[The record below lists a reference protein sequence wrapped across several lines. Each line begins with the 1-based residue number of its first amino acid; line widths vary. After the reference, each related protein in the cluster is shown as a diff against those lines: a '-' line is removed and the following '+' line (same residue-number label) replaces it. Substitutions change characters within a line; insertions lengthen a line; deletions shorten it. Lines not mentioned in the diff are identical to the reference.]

1 MLKNLRD
8 YWTIKKS
15 GLFDPIFYLMNYPDV
30 RRADINPLMHFIQ
43 FGWKEGRIPSEKF
56 DAKYYLDTY
65 DDVKT
70 ANINPLLHYIRWG
83 KKEGRITNSQ
93 ENNFLNQNSTLMVYN
108 LSSTYYR
115 IILKVRE
122 IGLFSVIKKG
132 IYTLRYEGVYSF
144 WNKLFQQADVYNI
157 AESNTVDLS
166 FDKSKNKIDISERK
180 LIISDKLPKLIIRSH
195 DSVDIVICV
204 HNALEDFRNCIKSIK
219 ENTSSPYR
227 IIIVDDGSNQETKDY
242 LAEVTSSDPTI
253 RMIINSPAKGYTKS
267 ANLGLLESKTKFV
280 VLMNSDVIVTPGW
293 LEKMNSIFFLDSRI
307 GMVGPLSNTASW
319 QSIPELFENNDWAK
333 NSLPEDYSINKFSD
347 LLLKYLF
354 PVFPEVPFLN
364 GFCMMIRKELFA
376 DIGYFDEEAF
386 PIGYGEEDDFVLR
399 ARQAGWQ
406 IRWADNTYL
415 FHAQS
420 RSFTDKKRLELS
432 SFGTKSL
439 IAKHGESIISEG
451 CEYLMNSPII
461 ISIREHAKHIL
472 DREKLI
478 NLGKKLFKDKR
489 ILFVLPIAA
498 PGGGANVIF
507 DEALAMIRMGVDVR
521 VFNLEIYR
529 QETIKGYPNL
539 KIPVTYGKVED
550 LQNLLPLYDAVIA
563 TSNISVVWI
572 KDNFPKDENPI
583 FGYYVQDFEP
593 LFYNPLS
600 EDYYK
605 AYQSYI
611 LDPFLIRFTKTE
623 WTRLQLL
630 ENIGVDSKN
639 IGISVDTDLFRPIKK
654 KK

>member
-1 MLKNLRD
+1 
-8 YWTIKKS
+8 
-15 GLFDPIFYLMNYPDV
+15 
-30 RRADINPLMHFIQ
+30 
-43 FGWKEGRIPSEKF
+43 
-56 DAKYYLDTY
+56 
-65 DDVKT
+65 
-70 ANINPLLHYIRWG
+70 
-83 KKEGRITNSQ
+83 
-93 ENNFLNQNSTLMVYN
+93 
-108 LSSTYYR
+108 
-115 IILKVRE
+115 
-122 IGLFSVIKKG
+122 
-132 IYTLRYEGVYSF
+132 
-144 WNKLFQQADVYNI
+144 
-157 AESNTVDLS
+157 
-166 FDKSKNKIDISERK
+166 
-180 LIISDKLPKLIIRSH
+180 
-195 DSVDIVICV
+195 
-204 HNALEDFRNCIKSIK
+204 
-219 ENTSSPYR
+219 
-227 IIIVDDGSNQETKDY
+227 
-242 LAEVTSSDPTI
+242 
-253 RMIINSPAKGYTKS
+253 MIINSPAKGYTKS
-267 ANLGLLESKTKFV
+267 ANLGLRESKSKFV
-280 VLMNSDVIVTPGW
+280 VLMNSDIIVTPGW

-319 QSIPELFENNDWAK
+319 QSIPKLFENNDWAK
-333 NSLPEDYSINKFSD
+333 NSLPKEFSINKFSD
-347 LLLKYLF
+347 LLTKYLF

-364 GFCMMIRKELFA
+364 GFCMMIRKELLA

-386 PIGYGEEDDFVLR
+386 PVGYGEEDDFVLR

-654 KK
+654 RNDNKIRIGAMIRTFTDYRSPRLTMQVLREISLKYADLVEIKLFGSDINDEKFKQLPWDFSWSMAGVLTRTQMVNFLNEVDIFCDFSTHQAMGLTSLEAMCCGCCVVVPQNGGSIEFINNGENGIVVDTTSENECFMSLCNLINSPHLIQEIKQKAIITANNYYIENSAFRILNVLFNNEKE